1 MTTIGTDELKDS
13 LTSSLWNVDE
23 SYYTSAAEG
32 SEDFGEN
39 YGLLTVQRYCQR
51 SPCILDCGCG
61 EGTKLSKMA
70 GPVSQAYGVDISR
83 LATSIARDK
92 YPQLRL
98 VQGDVE
104 ELPFTDESFDAVYS
118 AYTLEHLSAPQKV
131 IDEMIRV
138 TRLEGYVI
146 FIGPNYGSP
155 LYFSPCG
162 YAVGNFKRKL
172 LRRLWQSHRYL
183 LFPPNS
189 LRWEN
194 VEPLA
199 LSEGRYEMDWDTV
212 VEPYLHTL
220 LLYLARKG
228 LQVIEYSSMFDA
240 TSVQRVPILK
250 LIRSNQGE
258 VIRKICKRLSDWGL
272 PPYKFYGP
280 NFYVIAQ
287 KT

>member
-1 MTTIGTDELKDS
+1 MMKDS
-13 LTSSLWNVDE
+13 LISSLWNVDE
-23 SYYTSAAEG
+23 SYYTFAAEA
-32 SEDFGEN
+32 SEDFEDN
-39 YGLLTVQRYCQR
+39 CGLLTIQRYCQR
-51 SPCILDCGCG
+51 SPCLLDCGCG

-83 LATSIARDK
+83 LATGIAKDK

-98 VQGDVE
+98 VEGDLE
-104 ELPFTDESFDAVYS
+104 ELPFADESFDAVYS

-138 TRLEGYVI
+138 TRLEGYVM
-146 FIGPNYGSP
+146 FVGPNYGSP

-172 LRRLWQSHRYL
+172 LRRLWQSHHYL

-194 VEPLA
+194 VKPLA
-199 LSEGRYEMDWDTV
+199 LGEGRYEMDWDTV

-220 LLYLARKG
+220 LLYLAREG
-228 LQVIEYSSMFDA
+228 LQIIEYSSMFDTTA
-240 TSVQRVPILK
+240 VQQEPFHKVL
-250 LIRSNQGE
+250 LSNRGE
-258 VIRKICKRLSDWGL
+258 ALRRICKRLSDIGI

-280 NFYVIAQ
+280 NFYVVAR
-287 KT
+287 KV